1 MTEIL
6 FIRHAESV
14 SNVGGV
20 TMPHNA
26 IPLSDR
32 GFEQADELAKRF
44 DSPPSLVL
52 VSGMVRAQQTA
63 APLCKRF
70 SLTPEI
76 HPELNEFSV
85 IDPVLIAGLSGPD
98 RKPFVRDYWDNPDPH
113 RRNGADA
120 DTFLEIVSRVRA
132 FTEMIPRLPNG
143 TVIVGHGIWC
153 AMLHWIIAGLSANDC
168 ADMLAF
174 RRFQRSLPMP
184 NCAAFRIMCFEG
196 KRISIDPYE
205 VHNDRIP

>member
-6 FIRHAESV
+6 FLRHAESV
-14 SNVGGV
+14 SNAGGI

-32 GFEQADELAKRF
+32 GFEQAAELARMF
-44 DSPPSLVL
+44 DSPPSRVL
-52 VSGMVRAQQTA
+52 VSGMARAHQTA
-63 APLCKRF
+63 EPLCRRH

-85 IDPVLIAGLSGPD
+85 IDPVLIAGLSSPD
-98 RKPFVRDYWDNPDPH
+98 RKPFVRDYWETPDPR

-120 DTFLEIVSRVRA
+120 DTFLEFVSRVRA
-132 FTEMIPRLPNG
+132 FTETIPRLPNG

-174 RRFQRSLPMP
+174 RHFQQSLPMP
-184 NCAAFRIMCFEG
+184 NCAGFRIRCFEG
-196 KRISIDPYE
+196 KRISIDPSE
-205 VHNDRIP
+205 VLNDRIL